1 MIIFQKL
8 RPMNFESLKA
18 MKKKNK
24 KSTKYEQEHNKN
36 ITLID
41 MFDWD
46 HLLMVG
52 MYVCNSLTNWFALTS
67 SKSPPMT
74 RHHNIKR
81 YLLLFSILLKTN
93 EINFIHM
100 SCMVGWLGTLS
111 TRTLFLSQKRSIC
124 SLLLCHHLLEA
135 VWNLL
140 LRNWSLHFNQ
150 SNFEIG
156 KKGKISI
163 SIETN

>member
-1 MIIFQKL
+1 
-8 RPMNFESLKA
+8 MNFESLKA
-18 MKKKNK
+18 KKKK
-24 KSTKYEQEHNKN
+24 TRKFTKYEQEHNKN

-100 SCMVGWLGTLS
+100 SCMVGWLVGYVKYPYS
-111 TRTLFLSQKRSIC
+111 LSQKRSIC
-124 SLLLCHHLLEA
+124 SLLLCHVLEA

-156 KKGKISI
+156 KKEKISI